1 MKMNK
6 QCKACGANVP
16 NEARFCQKCGSSDF
30 MMVEPEQTSVLDNN
44 YIQYNTVPPVANPN
58 NQYNTVP
65 PVANQNNQYQNVQYQ
80 NYQQAPQM
88 QQNWQTPVQP
98 IQPKKKKT
106 GLIIGIVA
114 GVLAF
119 LVVVGVIIGV
129 VASQDNGYNDDY
141 YNDYDYNMDDT
152 YDDYD
157 TVEYT
162 KGYFDGTTYINEWAD
177 ISLELPEGFVDTDYD
192 TYSSMENATTE
203 CGAYFMAEDTSSV
216 IIICFEELPKFP
228 VYNETSYLDVSMSN
242 LEAEVDVYYYYD
254 DYYTTTIAGYDY
266 TTVTVGFDNGYAEVV
281 ESVYVR
287 QIGDYMVFISAVSL
301 DEATNDALV
310 SMISNAY

>member
-1 MKMNK
+1 MNK

-16 NEARFCQKCGSSDF
+16 NEARFCQKCGASDF
-30 MMVEPEQTSVLDNN
+30 MMFEPEQTNVLDST
-44 YIQYNTVPPVANPN
+44 YVQYNIPPVANSN
-58 NQYNTVP
+58 NQYDTIP
-65 PVANQNNQYQNVQYQ
+65 PAVNQNTQYQNIQYQ
-80 NYQQAPQM
+80 NYQQAPEI

-106 GLIIGIVA
+106 GLIIGIV
-114 GVLAF
+114 
-119 LVVVGVIIGV
+119 VGVIAFFVVLGIIGAI
-129 VASQDNGYNDDY
+129 ASQNDSYYDDY
-141 YNDYDYNMDDT
+141 YSDDYYA
-152 YDDYD
+152 DDYD

-216 IIICFEELPKFP
+216 IIICFEELPSFP